1 VAVVTGAASGIGRAL
16 AIQLAAEGYELAL
29 ADINEEGLKETQ
41 AMLRWPDSLAAD
53 AKAAAAAG
61 AVAPSSP
68 ASSASSPSSVQ
79 SSRVLLQKLDVSR
92 RADVLAFADR
102 VLERWGAPHLVIN
115 NAGVAVSQ
123 HVDKLKFE
131 DIDWIMGIN
140 FGGGQSSYFFAF
152 HFIPLLFS
160 FTLER
165 PTHRLLL
172 FVLSLLCVLQWY
184 PARRPSF
191 PRCSPRTAVCS

>member
-41 AMLRWPDSLAAD
+41 SMLRWPDSLAAD

-68 ASSASSPSSVQ
+68 ATSSSSSVQ

-92 RADVLAFADR
+92 RADVLSFADR

-140 FGGGQSSYFFAF
+140 FGGGQSSLFGIAF
-152 HFIPLLFS
+152 HSIVL
-160 FTLER
+160 FTLEK
-165 PTHRLLL
+165 PTHRMLLL
-172 FVLSLLCVLQWY
+172 VLSLPCVLQWCL
-184 PARRPSF
+184 ARRPSF
-191 PRCSPRTAVCS
+191 PRCSPRTVV